1 VPAGIDS
8 AGRPPHK
15 STMTYSIQRNR
26 RRDARALARL
36 RWRTFAGSSN
46 SAAP

>member
-1 VPAGIDS
+1 
-8 AGRPPHK
+8 
-15 STMTYSIQRNR
+15 MTYSIRRNR
-26 RRDARALARL
+26 WLDARALARL

>member
-1 VPAGIDS
+1 
-8 AGRPPHK
+8 
-15 STMTYSIQRNR
+15 MTYAILRNR
-26 RRDARALARL
+26 RLGARAFARL